1 MTTQYAEEQGFKKKY
16 LAPLIVLMLCA
27 VSLTGA
33 AYAYSTSVTGHG
45 DIDGDYISID
55 MYKANDDGSS
65 YTVLTENLTSKHFQV
80 YTERTVASTVTYN
93 AYVEAG
99 KLIYTTYVKVSTNL
113 GNTSDFQLDG
123 TGAYKAAAGAGKLA
137 IKDVSTTGADATI
150 DDLKTFMT
158 VTSADGKTAI
168 DKDADGTFHIKGETV
183 YKVVFTFEIG
193 AATASADNLFGT
205 FNSVED
211 LQKAVNAF
219 DADGVGFT
227 FALKA
232 NYIEPTE

>member
-45 DIDGDYISID
+45 DISGDYISID
-55 MYKANDDGSS
+55 MYSDKDATAELKGD
-65 YTVLTENLTSKHFQV
+65 LTSKHFQV

-99 KLIYTTYVKVSTNL
+99 QLVYSTYVKVSTDIPSAKL
-113 GNTSDFQLDG
+113 TLAA
-123 TGAYKAAAGAGKLA
+123 TGAYKAATLESGTVGKLI
-137 IKDVSTTGADATI
+137 IKDVTTDGGDATI
-150 DDLKTFMT
+150 TDLTKFMT
-158 VTSADGKTAI
+158 VTKVSDNSDAKD
-168 DKDADGTFHIKGETV
+168 DKGVITLEGGEV
-183 YKVVFTFEIG
+183 YKVDITFDIG
-193 AATASADNLFGT
+193 QASANAFGT